1 MGKVADEPTRA
12 QRIESHYQESAWSL
26 AEWLVDAEDE
36 IEVWK
41 AKVARLESDG

>member
-1 MGKVADEPTRA
+1 VTKSRDE
-12 QRIESHYQESAWSL
+12 RIEEYYQQSAWDL

-41 AKVARLESDG
+41 LALQRQGEKG